1 MSAQRHDE
9 RRAIFITG
17 AASGVGRQTAL
28 LFAKQG
34 WLVGAYD
41 VNESQLAA
49 LGAEIAGKCITGKL
63 DVSDRAQ
70 YARTIEQFGAAS
82 GGRLDLLFNNAGIA
96 RGGPLDKMSFDDILA
111 VINVNLLGVIH
122 GIYLAAPLLKA
133 TTNSLCFSMSSATGV
148 FGLPNMAIY
157 AATKHAVKGLTEA
170 LSLELR
176 PFGVRVAD
184 ALPGLLDTPFIRRS
198 IAEHSDRDGMF
209 RVLSAQDMAQVVWK
223 AYHSDQLHWYVPD
236 QLQDLA
242 RSVADS
248 AEAVRE
254 QVASKSGA
262 FAWMRS
268 IA

>member
-1 MSAQRHDE
+1 MSTSGHDE
-9 RRAIFITG
+9 RRGIFITG

-28 LFAKQG
+28 LFAREG

-41 VNESQLAA
+41 VNAAQLDA
-49 LGAEIAGKCITGKL
+49 LRDELVGSCVTGVL
-63 DVSDRAQ
+63 DVADRAQ
-70 YARTIEQFGAAS
+70 YARALEQFAAAS

-96 RGGPLDKMSFDDILA
+96 RGGPLDKMPFDDVLA

-122 GIYLAAPLLKA
+122 GMYLAAPLLKA
-133 TTNSLCFSMSSATGV
+133 TPNSLCFSMSSATGV

-184 ALPGLLDTPFIRRS
+184 AMPGLLDTPFIRRS
-198 IAEHSDRDGMF
+198 IAEHADRTGMF
-209 RVLSAQDMAQVVWK
+209 RVLSAADMAQVVWQ
-223 AYHSDQLHWYVPD
+223 AYYSDRLHWYVPD
-236 QLQDLA
+236 QLQELA

-248 AEAVRE
+248 AEDVRE
-254 QVASKSGA
+254 QVASKSGP

>member
-1 MSAQRHDE
+1 MSTPRHNE

-28 LFAKQG
+28 LFAREG

-41 VNESQLAA
+41 VNAARLDALRDDLA
-49 LGAEIAGKCITGKL
+49 GSCVTGVL
-63 DVSDRAQ
+63 DVADRAQ
-70 YARTIEQFGAAS
+70 YARTIDQFGAAS

-96 RGGPLDKMSFDDILA
+96 RGGPLDQMLFDDVLA

-122 GIYLAAPLLKA
+122 GMYLAAPLLKA
-133 TTNSLCFSMSSATGV
+133 TPNSLCFSMSSATGV

-184 ALPGLLDTPFIRRS
+184 AMPGLLDTPFIRRS
-198 IAEHSDRDGMF
+198 IAEHADRAGML
-209 RVLSAQDMAQVVWK
+209 RVLSAQDMAEVVWK

-236 QLQDLA
+236 QLQELA

-248 AEAVRE
+248 AEDVRE
-254 QVASKSGA
+254 QVASKSGP